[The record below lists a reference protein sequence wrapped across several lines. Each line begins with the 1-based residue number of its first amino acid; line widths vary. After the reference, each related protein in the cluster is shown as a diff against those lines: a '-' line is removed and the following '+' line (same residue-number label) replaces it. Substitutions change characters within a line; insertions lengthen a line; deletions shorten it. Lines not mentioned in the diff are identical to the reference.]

1 MAKRKLDISG
11 NKLFEKHFIPFM
23 QNGLRVWQAFN
34 DFLYLAIYT
43 FANNNPAG
51 RYDGKYKD
59 REEQYL
65 QIIERYKRDDLYKQ
79 FPKMLVDLVELME
92 NKEEHHIGDYLWHFY
107 ESNITY
113 GEHGQFFTPWH
124 ITKMMVDMEQD
135 RENKKTVCDPACGS
149 GRFLLSACRKNR
161 NIEVYGCD
169 LDERCVLMA
178 TINLFLNGA
187 RWYTIHMNTLS
198 YEIYGWRKFGLR
210 WWCVPNL
217 CQLSKKE
224 AEAIMLPRKEQIQKD
239 TPKSWEYVQQVTP
252 KMGVTSKQQPL
263 FAIS

>member
-11 NKLFEKHFIPFM
+11 NKPFEKQFIPFM
-23 QNGLRVWQAFN
+23 QNGLRVWSVFS
-34 DFLYLAIYT
+34 DFLHLAVYT
-43 FANNNPAG
+43 LANNNPAG

-59 REEQYL
+59 REDQYL
-65 QIIERYKRDDLYKQ
+65 QIIDRYKRDDLYKQ
-79 FPKMLVDLVELME
+79 FPRMLVDLVELME
-92 NKEEHHIGDYLWHFY
+92 NKEEHYIGDYLWHFY
-107 ESNITY
+107 ESNITF
-113 GEHGQFFTPWH
+113 GELWQFFTPWP
-124 ITKMMVDMEQD
+124 ITQFMLQLQWEIKDEA
-135 RENKKTVCDPACGS
+135 TVCDPACGS
-149 GRFLLSACRKNR
+149 GRFLLSAYRKNS

-198 YEIYGWRKFGLR
+198 YEIYWWRKFGLW

-217 CQLSKKE
+217 CQLSKEE
-224 AEAIMLPRKEQIQKD
+224 AEAIMLPRKEQLRQNTKE
-239 TPKSWEYVQQVTP
+239 SVWR
-252 KMGVTSKQQPL
+252 QQPL